1 VNKALIPILGITLV
15 DVLGFTMLIPL
26 LPYYAE
32 HYGASPLAVGGIYS
46 TVALC
51 ALIASPFWGRLS
63 DRIGRKGVILIAQ
76 VAAFIGFLL
85 LGIGGSLVMIYIA
98 RAIEGLGGG
107 GLGVTQAYV
116 SDVTRPEERARAF
129 GLVGA
134 TFGVGFLI
142 GPAISGVL
150 VRFGYSVPLFLGAA
164 LAGTTI
170 LLTIFLLPESHKPVR
185 TTASLGTIWRALREP
200 QLGTLLL
207 AQLAFS
213 FAFYAWI
220 SVFALYVERVL
231 HFGPSQSSLIFVVS
245 SIINIIVQAGLI
257 GRLVDRFGEGRL
269 AIAGFTFAI
278 VAYAFVPYIT
288 SILTLLGVVVFW
300 ALSGALIRPSL
311 SAEISRAAPAALRGT
326 LFGINDSLSNA
337 AFVVAPA
344 ISTSVLALNVRAV
357 GLVPMFGSIAALA
370 IGYRLFMR
378 PTATFTPQSE

>member
-1 VNKALIPILGITLV
+1 
-15 DVLGFTMLIPL
+15 
-26 LPYYAE
+26 
-32 HYGASPLAVGGIYS
+32 
-46 TVALC
+46 
-51 ALIASPFWGRLS
+51 
-63 DRIGRKGVILIAQ
+63 
-76 VAAFIGFLL
+76 
-85 LGIGGSLVMIYIA
+85 
-98 RAIEGLGGG
+98 
-107 GLGVTQAYV
+107 
-116 SDVTRPEERARAF
+116 
-129 GLVGA
+129 
-134 TFGVGFLI
+134 
-142 GPAISGVL
+142 

-170 LLTIFLLPESHKPVR
+170 LLTIFLLPESHKPVP
-185 TTASLGTIWRALREP
+185 TTASLGTIGKALRAP

-245 SIINIIVQAGLI
+245 SIINITVQAGLI
-257 GRLVDRFGEGRL
+257 GKLVDRFGEGRL

-378 PTATFTPQSE
+378 PTATLAPQSE